1 MRQMKDSGIEW
12 IGQIPEEWEINP
24 LLSLF
29 KERKCKNIN
38 LKESNVLSL
47 SYGKIIKRD
56 VETNMGLLPESFETY
71 NIVEYGNIILR
82 LTDLQNDKTS
92 LRTGLVTRR
101 GIITSAYITIE
112 SKNDVQSSFFSYLLH
127 TYDILKVFYM
137 MGNGVR
143 QNLKFAELSRLPL
156 LIPPLNEQQRIADYL
171 DAQCARI
178 DETMELVRQ
187 SKEKLRAYKLSL
199 ITEAVTKGL
208 DPDVPMKDSGIP
220 WIGEIPAGWEVVPL
234 KKQLDSIVDYRGKT
248 PEKTEFGIF
257 LVTAKNIK
265 NGKID
270 YSLSQEYVSE
280 KDYLSIMRR
289 GLPKKGDLLFT
300 TEAPLGEV
308 ALVDKEN
315 IALAQRVIKFRVK
328 NNILYNIFLK
338 YWIISSGFQFFLQS
352 LSTGST
358 AEGIKASKIF
368 MLPLVLPPLP
378 EQQRIAAYL
387 DEKCARI
394 DTLLAEKDELLDKL
408 AEYKK
413 SLIFECVT
421 GKREVAA

>member
-394 DTLLAEKDELLDKL
+394 DALLAEKDELLDKL

>member
-220 WIGEIPAGWEVVPL
+220 WIGEIPAGWEIGKL
-234 KKQLDSIVDYRGKT
+234 KKYASTLTPMRDKPEFLDGDIPWIRIEDFSGKYI
-248 PEKTEFGIF
+248 EKSKEGLGVSRETVKSMNLKIYPIGTILCTSSCDLGKCAITSVELVSNQRFIGIIPNKNCHPDF
-257 LVTAKNIK
+257 L
-265 NGKID
+265 
-270 YSLSQEYVSE
+270 YY
-280 KDYLSIMRR
+280 
-289 GLPKKGDLLFT
+289 
-300 TEAPLGEV
+300 
-308 ALVDKEN
+308 
-315 IALAQRVIKFRVK
+315 
-328 NNILYNIFLK
+328 
-338 YWIISSGFQFFLQS
+338 IIRSSAERLNF
-352 LSTGST
+352 LSTGSIQ
-358 AEGIKASKIF
+358 ANLSRAAFEHLQLQF
-368 MLPLVLPPLP
+368 PPLP

-394 DTLLAEKDELLDKL
+394 DALLAEKDELLDKL

>member
-143 QNLKFAELSRLPL
+143 QNLKFAELSLLPL